1 MTVGALGVIE
11 ICATPPLFPP
21 PGPTGFDDESPQAR
35 SAAVMKI
42 ARNVRAYDPNEPRVR
57 DIDV

>member
-11 ICATPPLFPP
+11 ISATPPLF